1 VGRDPRDG
9 VDAARRQHRP
19 ADQHGSR
26 AEPGEE
32 PRSTFFFLTLYMQNV
47 LGWSPI
53 EAGAAYLPVTLGL
66 GISASIARRLID
78 VPLGW
83 AESQFSLMGRRD
95 ASDLA
100 VALIS
105 AYQGVSLLTNTLHD
119 PDLMLREGPPAR
131 ALDRLALAG
140 AVELA
145 VSPPSAAGVAV
156 GWAR

>member
-1 VGRDPRDG
+1 
-9 VDAARRQHRP
+9 
-19 ADQHGSR
+19 
-26 AEPGEE
+26 
-32 PRSTFFFLTLYMQNV
+32 MQNV

-95 ASDLA
+95 ARDLA

-105 AYQGVSLLTNTLHD
+105 AYQGVSLLTNTLRD